1 MTTPPS
7 KDLIAAANDPDLVAR
22 LVAIGEALGYSQA
35 QFEGALRRLAAADA
49 NDRGVG
55 DTIARLMAYAA
66 GQRENALKAVP
77 PTAGANTEIV
87 TDDAIAYALN
97 KVLGGGGGQPTG

>member
-1 MTTPPS
+1 MATPSS
-7 KDLIAAANDPDLVAR
+7 KDLIAAASDNDLLAR
-22 LVAIGEALGYSQA
+22 MVAIGEALGYSQA
-35 QFEGALRRLAAADA
+35 QVEGARRRLVAADA
-49 NDRGVG
+49 NDKGAG

-66 GQRENALKAVP
+66 GQRENALKSVP

>member
-1 MTTPPS
+1 MATPSS
-7 KDLIAAANDPDLVAR
+7 KDLIAAANDADLLAR
-22 LVAIGEALGYSQA
+22 MIAIGEALGYGQA
-35 QFEGALRRLAAADA
+35 QVEAARRRLVAADA
-49 NDRGVG
+49 NDKGTG

-66 GQRENALKAVP
+66 GQRENALKTVP

-97 KVLGGGGGQPTG
+97 KVLGPPPPTG